1 METILN
7 DLTTVNFTDK
17 NAVASFI
24 ITTIVAAIIRRIE
37 KRKIQKKINQ
47 RN

>member
-1 METILN
+1 MDEILN
-7 DLTTVNFTDK
+7 QLTTVNFTDK

-37 KRKIQKKINQ
+37 KRKIQKKTNQIN
-47 RN
+47 